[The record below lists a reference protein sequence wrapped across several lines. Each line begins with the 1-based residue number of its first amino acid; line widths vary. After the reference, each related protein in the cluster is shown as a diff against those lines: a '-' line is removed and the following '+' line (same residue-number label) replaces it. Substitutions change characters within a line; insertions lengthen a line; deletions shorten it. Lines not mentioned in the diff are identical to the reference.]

1 MVLPPPVEVPTAKV
15 HLDPDNFRKCY
26 ELESLQASIQRYGI
40 LQPPGLWA
48 DAARDCYFAIWG
60 NRRVLCAQK
69 LGLKT
74 IWARVFPG
82 PLEDGQADIY
92 QLIENLQRAD
102 LKPSE
107 EAAGYKCLMERQG
120 LNASKLASL
129 LNVSNGTVTKKLALL
144 KLTPALLARVD
155 SRELPET
162 SGYELAALSPE
173 LQTHLAEQVKG
184 PITRKQV
191 RTMLGKPETPVT
203 EDKQRSHAIRLASYP
218 LSVHRGVT
226 LAELSRALDEL
237 KPELQKADRLGMSV
251 TEFAKSLR
259 RPSSG

>member
-1 MVLPPPVEVPTAKV
+1 MVLPPPVEVSTAKV
-15 HLDPDNFRKCY
+15 QLDPDNFRKIY
-26 ELESLQASIQRYGI
+26 ELDSLLPSIRQYGI

-48 DAARDCYFAIWG
+48 DTERDCFFTIWG

-82 PLEDGQADIY
+82 PLEGGQADIY

-107 EAAGYKCLMERQG
+107 EAAGYRCLMERQG
-120 LNASKLASL
+120 LNASELAKLLS
-129 LNVSNGTVTKKLALL
+129 VSNGTVTKKLALL
-144 KLTPALLARVD
+144 RLVPALLARVD
-155 SRELPET
+155 SRDLPET

-173 LQTHLAEQVKG
+173 TQAALAERVKG

-191 RTMLGKPETPVT
+191 REMLGESDTPKK
-203 EDKQRSHAIRLASYP
+203 EEREKNHAIRLHS
-218 LSVHRGVT
+218 LSVSVRRGVT
-226 LAELSRALDEL
+226 LAQLSTALDEL
-237 KPELQKADRLGMSV
+237 KQQLQQAEQQGMDLPA
-251 TEFAKSLR
+251 FAKTLR
-259 RPSSG
+259 RPVTA